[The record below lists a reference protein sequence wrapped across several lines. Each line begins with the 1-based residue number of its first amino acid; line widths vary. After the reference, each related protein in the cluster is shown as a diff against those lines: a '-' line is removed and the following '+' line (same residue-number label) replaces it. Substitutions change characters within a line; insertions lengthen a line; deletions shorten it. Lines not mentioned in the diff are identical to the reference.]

1 MVAKLKVSP
10 QPSQTQEG
18 MAREEI
24 DRINARLRHFRGVA
38 ACVMSNALEI
48 WREIWD
54 ACQDHRSCEDI
65 LADVPEPQ
73 SHAPSGEWAE
83 YLEKL
88 HLLGTYIDY
97 AKRLCEGSIDHQIH
111 YESEV
116 AVCPD
121 SSQSFQTPSHPSIT
135 RFCRPKK
142 K

>member
-1 MVAKLKVSP
+1 MVARLKDST
-10 QPSQTQEG
+10 QPPKDLEDL
-18 MAREEI
+18 AREEV

-38 ACVMSNALEI
+38 VGVMSNALEI

-54 ACQDHRSCEDI
+54 VCQDRRSCEEILEDI
-65 LADVPEPQ
+65 PACPGPASPGGL
-73 SHAPSGEWAE
+73 AE

-88 HLLGTYIDY
+88 YLLGTYIDY

-111 YESEV
+111 HESEV
-116 AVCPD
+116 EACPD
-121 SSQSFQTPSHPSIT
+121 SSRSFQPSSHPNIT